1 MDFWKELC
9 IIIIMVNLSI
19 TFKTSSYPSRSLPF
33 ICNNV
38 YDEYKL
44 TPKTLLH
51 NMVFHLVVKL

>member
-1 MDFWKELC
+1 
-9 IIIIMVNLSI
+9 MVNLSI